1 LLSVLQ
7 AILPAALLLLARSVV
22 NADDPIDIDSRL
34 EPLIDVH
41 LVESLDG
48 ARLVMHRPTPREV
61 AIVYDEPWE
70 GNTSG
75 YVTVFQ
81 DGDLYR
87 MYYRGHAMDASGP
100 LKMAHSE
107 VTCYAQ
113 SGDGIHWEKPN
124 LGLFDWEGSSENN
137 IILMGDGTHNFSPF
151 LDTNPDCAPDARYK
165 AIGGTANTGLLA
177 FKSSDGLH
185 WSKLQDEPVFTDGAF
200 DSQNVVFWD
209 AYHGRYMLY
218 FRFFSNGEFQGLR
231 LIGVSDSVDFLNW
244 SEQQELIYP
253 DSPPQQ
259 MYTNQI
265 TPYYRAPHVLIG
277 FPTRYVARPLT
288 EHVTTLDPVELRANM
303 TASHERVGT
312 DLTDGLLMTSRDGL
326 TFQRWDEAFL
336 RPGPQGEGRWMYGD
350 NYQALGL
357 LETAATIP
365 GGPPEISLY
374 SEEESWRDSRRARR
388 FTIRLDGFVS
398 AQASLDGGEIVTK
411 PIVVAG
417 TSLVV
422 NYATSAAGS
431 LRVELQDAAG
441 NALDGHSLDD
451 CPEHYGDSVAQTIHW
466 QSGSDVSR
474 LEGRPIR
481 VRFVLGDADLY
492 SFQFVP

>member
-1 LLSVLQ
+1 
-7 AILPAALLLLARSVV
+7 
-22 NADDPIDIDSRL
+22 
-34 EPLIDVH
+34 
-41 LVESLDG
+41 
-48 ARLVMHRPTPREV
+48 
-61 AIVYDEPWE
+61 
-70 GNTSG
+70 
-75 YVTVFQ
+75 
-81 DGDLYR
+81 
-87 MYYRGHAMDASGP
+87 
-100 LKMAHSE
+100 
-107 VTCYAQ
+107 
-113 SGDGIHWEKPN
+113 
-124 LGLFDWEGSSENN
+124 
-137 IILMGDGTHNFSPF
+137 
-151 LDTNPDCAPDARYK
+151 
-165 AIGGTANTGLLA
+165 
-177 FKSSDGLH
+177 
-185 WSKLQDEPVFTDGAF
+185 
-200 DSQNVVFWD
+200 
-209 AYHGRYMLY
+209 
-218 FRFFSNGEFQGLR
+218 
-231 LIGVSDSVDFLNW
+231 
-244 SEQQELIYP
+244 
-253 DSPPQQ
+253 
-259 MYTNQI
+259 
-265 TPYYRAPHVLIG
+265 
-277 FPTRYVARPLT
+277 
-288 EHVTTLDPVELRANM
+288 
-303 TASHERVGT
+303 
-312 DLTDGLLMTSRDGL
+312 
-326 TFQRWDEAFL
+326 
-336 RPGPQGEGRWMYGD
+336 MYGD